1 MWNFLKDMLYEVEL
15 AVEESQLVAEE
26 EGQA

>member
-1 MWNFLKDMLYEVEL
+1 MWNLFKDMLYEVEL
-15 AVEESQLVAEE
+15 VLEESQLVAEE

>member
-1 MWNFLKDMLYEVEL
+1 MWNLLKDTLYEVEL
-15 AVEESQLVAEE
+15 VVEESQLVAEE

>member
-1 MWNFLKDMLYEVEL
+1 MWNLLKDMLYEVEL
-15 AVEESQLVAEE
+15 VVEESQLVAEE